1 MEGSLLQIY
10 KRLKWNILM
19 KNFVE
24 LQRHTPLSTKQFQR
38 EKKLFTECPTANPR
52 NPKTAVVF
60 TLSCNTYVY
69 VCATVHNCTKTSYPT
84 HITKTTRACNP
95 KRARMHEQWRVLVM
109 GSNEDVVDEGVPRV
123 QEALW
128 VITVLL
134 FLAKHL
140 TSLGV
145 H

>member
-1 MEGSLLQIY
+1 MVGSLLQIC
-10 KRLKWNILM
+10 KRPKWNILM

-24 LQRHTPLSTKQFQR
+24 LQRHIPLLTKQFQR
-38 EKKLFTECPTANPR
+38 GKKLFPKCLTANPR

-60 TLSCNTYVY
+60 TFSCNTYVY
-69 VCATVHNCTKTSYPT
+69 VCATVHHCTKTSYPA
-84 HITKTTRACNP
+84 HNTKTTRVCNP